1 MVSINKLGQAFN
13 YNPSFNAAAANNS
26 VQTPD
31 AAKIQEGKAKL
42 KSFAKSQVNLG
53 YATLGAGV
61 LALAGTGL
69 KKGVLKFIAAVP
81 AAGVCMML
89 GTNMMTGGKAV
100 QKAIANTEQPQQP
113 KVDKQA

>member
-13 YNPSFNAAAANNS
+13 YNPSFNAAANNS
-26 VQTPD
+26 AQTPD
-31 AAKIQEGKAKL
+31 AAKVQEGKAKL

-69 KKGVLKFIAAVP
+69 KKGVLKFIAAIP

-89 GTNMMTGGKAV
+89 GTNMLTGGKAV
-100 QKAIANTEQPQQP
+100 QKAITNSEKEPNI
-113 KVDKQA
+113 DKQG

>member
-1 MVSINKLGQAFN
+1 MVSINKLGQVFN
-13 YNPSFNAAAANNS
+13 YNPSFNAAANNS

-31 AAKIQEGKAKL
+31 AAKVQEGKAKL

-69 KKGVLKFIAAVP
+69 KKGVLKFIAAIP
-81 AAGVCMML
+81 AASVCMML
-89 GTNMMTGGKAV
+89 GYNMMAGGKAV
-100 QKAIANTEQPQQP
+100 QKAVANTEQPQQP

>member
-61 LALAGTGL
+61 LEVNISTMSPLCSFVSNWAILPLIKAPV
-69 KKGVLKFIAAVP
+69 VL
-81 AAGVCMML
+81 
-89 GTNMMTGGKAV
+89 
-100 QKAIANTEQPQQP
+100 
-113 KVDKQA
+113 

>member
-1 MVSINKLGQAFN
+1 MVSINKLGQVFN
-13 YNPSFNAAAANNS
+13 YNPSFNAAANNS
-26 VQTPD
+26 VQTQTPD
-31 AAKIQEGKAKL
+31 AAKVQEGKAKL

-69 KKGVLKFIAAVP
+69 KKGVLKFIAAIP

-89 GTNMMTGGKAV
+89 GTNM
-100 QKAIANTEQPQQP
+100 QSCTESNH
-113 KVDKQA
+113 

>member
-13 YNPSFNAAAANNS
+13 YNPSFNAAGVNNS